1 MSRIKVDK
9 KLVERVAE
17 LANLALKDGEAEH
30 YEKQLGRILEYIDQL
45 GELKD
50 ALGSDWRSD
59 TKGDSTPER
68 ADVAISILTP
78 EEALSQAPR
87 KVGTAFQV
95 PRIIEEH

>member
-1 MSRIKVDK
+1 MKVDK
-9 KLVERVAE
+9 QLVERVAE
-17 LANLALKDGEAEH
+17 LANLALKDDEVAH
-30 YEKQLGRILEYIDQL
+30 YETQLGRILSYIEQL

-59 TKGDSTPER
+59 TKGASTPER
-68 ADVAISILTP
+68 RDIAVASLSP

-87 KVGTAFQV
+87 RVGTAFQV